1 MPTKEAR
8 DAFVAAR
15 VATAIGLR
23 IFNMRK
29 KRNWSQ
35 EDFASEA
42 GMKQARIS
50 VLEQADYENFSF
62 STLRRIAA
70 AFGVAV
76 IIDFVSFPDFLKW
89 SDGFTSSS
97 IVPESYADSL
107 LRPAQAGDAESHPSR
122 RESGRQHAWLADLL
136 QKTDTRSEPTPI
148 SLAER
153 EDESGFRVLRGFNE
167 LANPRNLTPDAL
179 HSQQQGM

>member
-1 MPTKEAR
+1 MENSTPKTSTISRLHKFLRSMPTKEAR

-15 VATAIGLR
+15 VAAAIGLR

-29 KRNWSQ
+29 KQNWSQ
-35 EDFASEA
+35 EDLAQKA

-70 AFGVAV
+70 AFDVAV

-89 SDGFTSSS
+89 SDGFTPRS
-97 IVPESYADSL
+97 IIPESYSDSL
-107 LRPAQAGDAESHPSR
+107 LRPAQVDAGSP
-122 RESGRQHAWLADLL
+122 LL
-136 QKTDTRSEPTPI
+136 PEAYIR
-148 SLAER
+148 
-153 EDESGFRVLRGFNE
+153 RVLFE
-167 LANPRNLTPDAL
+167 QEAKQV
-179 HSQQQGM
+179 QQIWQA